1 MKILIATG
9 IYPPDVGGPATYSK
23 LLKDELPKH
32 GIDVQVLSFGQVRYL
47 PKILRHLTYFIK
59 TLKKGREVDVI
70 YALDPVSVGLPSI
83 LASKILGK
91 RFILKMVGDYAWE
104 QYQQKEGI
112 RFVTPEGF
120 QNMKVDLISSLRRKI
135 ERHVGKKA
143 DRIVVPSNYLKKIV
157 MMWGVKEEKI
167 KVVYNAV
174 ALKDAI
180 ESKEE
185 LRKKFEIKGSIIFSA
200 GRLVPWKGFELLIE
214 IMKDLPDSKLLIAGE
229 GPLREKLEKKIKDLD
244 LKNKVKLVGR
254 LEQDD
259 LLKKIKAS
267 DLFVLNTGYEGLS
280 HQLLEVMKVGTPI
293 ITTEVGGNP
302 EVIENNKDGILVGYN
317 DKEAIVSAISSIL
330 IDNKGENFVKNAK
343 DKLSLFGKKRM
354 IIETIKVLENI

>member
-135 ERHVGKKA
+135 ERHVGKKLIGLWC
-143 DRIVVPSNYLKKIV
+143 RVIILK
-157 MMWGVKEEKI
+157 
-167 KVVYNAV
+167 
-174 ALKDAI
+174 
-180 ESKEE
+180 
-185 LRKKFEIKGSIIFSA
+185 
-200 GRLVPWKGFELLIE
+200 RL
-214 IMKDLPDSKLLIAGE
+214 
-229 GPLREKLEKKIKDLD
+229 
-244 LKNKVKLVGR
+244 
-254 LEQDD
+254 
-259 LLKKIKAS
+259 
-267 DLFVLNTGYEGLS
+267 
-280 HQLLEVMKVGTPI
+280 
-293 ITTEVGGNP
+293 
-302 EVIENNKDGILVGYN
+302 
-317 DKEAIVSAISSIL
+317 
-330 IDNKGENFVKNAK
+330 
-343 DKLSLFGKKRM
+343 
-354 IIETIKVLENI
+354 

>member
-1 MKILIATG
+1 M
-9 IYPPDVGGPATYSK
+9 
-23 LLKDELPKH
+23 
-32 GIDVQVLSFGQVRYL
+32 
-47 PKILRHLTYFIK
+47 
-59 TLKKGREVDVI
+59 
-70 YALDPVSVGLPSI
+70 
-83 LASKILGK
+83 
-91 RFILKMVGDYAWE
+91 
-104 QYQQKEGI
+104 
-112 RFVTPEGF
+112 
-120 QNMKVDLISSLRRKI
+120 
-135 ERHVGKKA
+135 
-143 DRIVVPSNYLKKIV
+143 PSNYLKKIV